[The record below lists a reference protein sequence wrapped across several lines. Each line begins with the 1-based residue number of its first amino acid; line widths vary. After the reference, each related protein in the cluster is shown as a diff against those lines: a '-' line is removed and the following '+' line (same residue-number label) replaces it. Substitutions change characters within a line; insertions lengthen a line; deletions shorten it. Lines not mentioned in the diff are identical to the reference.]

1 MILLLKIKISFKKTR
16 INNSTFQVEKTENDD
31 LPPIQVDINGLQSQI
46 ECLETETG
54 TELSDTLNKI
64 EKSLLNELEE
74 TQTKLRTEFEVQTQ
88 ALEEISVKHQRLRRL
103 LDDNLLKRKQELEKE
118 ITRYIRKIQE
128 LGSLPPSSELDAFV
142 KSSIAALMKKL
153 EYCNKKLK
161 KYSHLN
167 TKAYDQYVNFS

>member
-1 MILLLKIKISFKKTR
+1 MCKVIFDPLSLNMQYMFLKIIRTKHYY
-16 INNSTFQVEKTENDD
+16 
-31 LPPIQVDINGLQSQI
+31 LLSQI
-46 ECLETETG
+46 IKKPNVFKMQFCSISPISRTF
-54 TELSDTLNKI
+54 TLNKI
-64 EKSLLNELEE
+64 EKSLLNELKE
-74 TQTKLRTEFEVQTQ
+74 TQTKLGTEFEVHTQ
-88 ALEEISVKHQRLRRL
+88 ALEEISVNHQRLRRL

-161 KYSHLN
+161 KYSHVN
-167 TKAYDQYVNFS
+167 KKSYDQYVNFN

>member
-16 INNSTFQVEKTENDD
+16 IYKSTFQVEKTENDD
-31 LPPIQVDINGLQSQI
+31 LPPIQVDINGLQNQT

-74 TQTKLRTEFEVQTQ
+74 TQTKLGTEFEVQTQ

-103 LDDNLLKRKQELEKE
+103 LDDNLLKR
-118 ITRYIRKIQE
+118 IR
-128 LGSLPPSSELDAFV
+128 SWR
-142 KSSIAALMKKL
+142 KKL
-153 EYCNKKLK
+153 LDILERSRNSDLFLH
-161 KYSHLN
+161 HLN
-167 TKAYDQYVNFS
+167 

>member
-1 MILLLKIKISFKKTR
+1 MKRCEHDMSFKKTR
-16 INNSTFQVEKTENDD
+16 INKITFQVEKTENDD

-74 TQTKLRTEFEVQTQ
+74 TQTKLGTEFEVQTQ
-88 ALEEISVKHQRLRRL
+88 ALEEISVKHQRLQRL

-118 ITRYIRKIQE
+118 IARYIRKIQE

-142 KSSIAALMKKL
+142 KASIVALMKKL
-153 EYCNKKLK
+153 ECCNKKLK
-161 KYSHLN
+161 KYSHIIK
-167 TKAYDQYVNFS
+167 KAYDEYVNFS

>member
-1 MILLLKIKISFKKTR
+1 MSFKKTR
-16 INNSTFQVEKTENDD
+16 INKITFQVEKTENDD
-31 LPPIQVDINGLQSQI
+31 LPPIQVDINGLQNQI
-46 ECLETETG
+46 
-54 TELSDTLNKI
+54 KY
-64 EKSLLNELEE
+64 
-74 TQTKLRTEFEVQTQ
+74 
-88 ALEEISVKHQRLRRL
+88 QRLRRL

-161 KYSHLN
+161 KYSHVN
-167 TKAYDQYVNFS
+167 KKAYDQYVNFS